1 MKRDMGT
8 LRPKLDILPPAQRAI
23 WNRLSEIPPNF
34 VLYGGTAI
42 ALRLGHRSSVDFD
55 FFSYKRFVP
64 IELFRSIPL
73 LRDGTIEQNIS
84 STLTVA
90 VNEKIT
96 GKNITFSFFGVEL
109 NQVLPPSVVEFNR
122 LKVASMSDLFGMKCA
137 TVYQRADKKDYCDI
151 DAILLS
157 GMSLYTGIATAQAIY
172 GTSYVPSL
180 TLKALSFTGDVKGLP
195 GAVAKRLEDASRAV
209 DLTRIPAQD
218 ARNPIGTIREKDRGI
233 ER

>member
-55 FFSYKRFVP
+55 FFSYKRFNP
-64 IELFRSIPL
+64 DELFQSIPFL
-73 LRDGTIEQNIS
+73 SNGVIKQNLS
-84 STLTVA
+84 STLTVH
-90 VNEKIT
+90 VQEKKT
-96 GKNITFSFFGVEL
+96 GEKVKLSFFGVEL
-109 NQVLPPSVVEFNR
+109 NQVSSPSVVRGND
-122 LKVASMSDLFGMKCA
+122 LKVASIRDLLGMKCA

-157 GMSLYTGIATAQAIY
+157 GVSLYVGLATAQAIY
-172 GTSYVPSL
+172 GASYAPLS
-180 TLKALSFTGDVKGLP
+180 TLKALSFTEDIAGISGP
-195 GAVAKRLEDASRAV
+195 VAMRLKEAANAIILSNIP
-209 DLTRIPAQD
+209 TRY
-218 ARNPIGTIREKDRGI
+218 ARNPIGTVQEQERGI